1 MKVSEL
7 IEKLNKFSQDMDVK
21 ITDGYQ
27 GFFYEGDFDIQLFE
41 DVDNTSFVDIGI
53 GGSLVEE

>member
-7 IEKLNKFSQDMDVK
+7 IEQLNKFPQDMEVK
-21 ITDGYQ
+21 LTDGYQ